1 LFGIKFIKFQPNV
14 YALKYKNGKIVKE
27 GAGISFFYYAP
38 TTSLVAVPIV
48 SVEAPFIFEEVTA
61 DFQTISVQGH
71 VTFKVTDPQKI
82 ARLLNYTLDSN
93 GRKYNS
99 DDPDKLA
106 QRIINAIRVLVKKEL
121 AVLSLREALKA
132 SEKLPQSVIREI
144 NHNAELNSLGIEILG
159 MSILAIKSNQETARA
174 LEAQAREQIL
184 KEADDAIYQR
194 RNAAVEQERVIK
206 ENELNTEI
214 AIENKKR
221 QIRETQLEAERAVQE
236 KQHQLKEAEINFQI
250 IQEEKRQSLVELET
264 GNQKAVS
271 DAKAYQIAAMMRALD
286 GTDPLVIQALTNV
299 GMAPNKLVALAFQ
312 ELAGKADKIGQL
324 NISPDL
330 MKELLERSK

>member
-132 SEKLPQSVIREI
+132 SEKLPQ
-144 NHNAELNSLGIEILG
+144 
-159 MSILAIKSNQETARA
+159 
-174 LEAQAREQIL
+174 
-184 KEADDAIYQR
+184 
-194 RNAAVEQERVIK
+194 
-206 ENELNTEI
+206 
-214 AIENKKR
+214 
-221 QIRETQLEAERAVQE
+221 
-236 KQHQLKEAEINFQI
+236 
-250 IQEEKRQSLVELET
+250 
-264 GNQKAVS
+264 
-271 DAKAYQIAAMMRALD
+271 
-286 GTDPLVIQALTNV
+286 
-299 GMAPNKLVALAFQ
+299 
-312 ELAGKADKIGQL
+312 
-324 NISPDL
+324 
-330 MKELLERSK
+330 